1 MEPRGGAHASDELQE
16 RINRGVTK
24 RIIAVFT
31 GNRAEYGLQYPILR
45 AIDRHEHLDYR
56 LLVSGAHLD
65 PHFGRTL
72 DEIRADGFR
81 IDAEVAI
88 EMDAVSLFATAQAIG
103 SGVLSLSNVLSDLKP
118 DMMVVYA
125 DRFEGLAAVI
135 ASSQM
140 NIPTAHVEGGD
151 LTEGGALDDSVRHAM
166 TKLAHLH
173 FTTNQQA
180 SNRILAM
187 GEEAWRVHTVG
198 FPAIDL
204 IAEGRYASPG
214 EIVSRFGLD
223 LTRPVVVFT
232 QHSVTTEFEHA
243 ARQSEPSIGAIE
255 KLAAQGVQII
265 LTYPNNDAGG
275 RAIIES
281 LEALAG
287 RRVANVQIHR
297 SLGRHAYHGLLAL
310 ARDPERRVA
319 CVGNSSSGIKETPAF
334 GCPTVN
340 IGSRQDGRLRG
351 ENVID
356 VDYDAKAI
364 AGAVERCFRDEAFR
378 ALCREAHNPYYL
390 GGAGVKIANVLAQVP
405 LDSALLRKR
414 MTLRGETQNGW
425 YR

>member
-1 MEPRGGAHASDELQE
+1 
-16 RINRGVTK
+16 
-24 RIIAVFT
+24 
-31 GNRAEYGLQYPILR
+31 
-45 AIDRHEHLDYR
+45 
-56 LLVSGAHLD
+56 VSGAHLD
-65 PHFGRTL
+65 ANFGRTL

-88 EMDAVSLFATAQAIG
+88 EMDAASLFATAQAIG
-103 SGVLSLSNVLSDLKP
+103 SGVLSLSRVLASLKP

-135 ASSQM
+135 ASTQM
-140 NIPTAHVEGGD
+140 NIPTAHIEGGD

-180 SNRILAM
+180 SNRVLAM
-187 GEEAWRVHTVG
+187 GEEPWRVHTVG

-204 IAEGRYASPG
+204 IMEGRFASPG

-223 LTRPVVVFT
+223 LARPVLVFT
-232 QHSVTTEFEHA
+232 QHSVTTEFERA
-243 ARQSEPSIGAIE
+243 EQQLAPSIGAIE
-255 KLAAQGVQII
+255 RLAAKGVQCIV
-265 LTYPNNDAGG
+265 TYPNNDAGG

-281 LEALAG
+281 VEVLGARQLP
-287 RRVANVQIHR
+287 NVQIHR

-310 ARDPERRVA
+310 ARDPGSRVA

-340 IGSRQDGRLRG
+340 IGSRQEGRLRG
-351 ENVID
+351 TNVLD
-356 VDYDAKAI
+356 AAYDTESI
-364 AGAVERCFRDEAFR
+364 ETAVEQCLYDEAFR
-378 ALCREAHNPYYL
+378 VHCRNAPNPYYL
-390 GGAGVKIANVLAQVP
+390 GGAGVKIADVLAQVP
-405 LDSALLRKR
+405 LDAALLRKR
-414 MTLRGETQNGW
+414 MTLRGEAQNGW